1 MKLTVIEQGRIQD
14 FKLGMHEHFW
24 GISYEKSWFY
34 AKKILFFPI
43 LGGGVRRVH
52 YLCSRSSN
60 ERGELFSWNK
70 KQVKTYHIVGII
82 PKSNIKAVERGKID
96 TPNTQTHDL

>member
-43 LGGGVRRVH
+43 LWGGARASPPESAPAVCAKNIVT
-52 YLCSRSSN
+52 YKAFYTKII
-60 ERGELFSWNK
+60 LF
-70 KQVKTYHIVGII
+70 
-82 PKSNIKAVERGKID
+82 D
-96 TPNTQTHDL
+96 